1 MSTSSIKLSK
11 TILPTEEGIK
21 MSKEIIDMKETMIL
35 IKREDIDRKVIVE
48 VEVTIRSIGIEI
60 NQSKGKEGIDQDQNK
75 SKNTNT
81 AENMNFKVHLL
92 QENSKNKDKK
102 VSKATQVE
110 LFPQVL
116 QVTESDVI
124 FVLI

>member
-1 MSTSSIKLSK
+1 
-11 TILPTEEGIK
+11 

-48 VEVTIRSIGIEI
+48 VEVPTRSIGIET
-60 NQSKGKEGIDQDQNK
+60 NQGKEKEEIDQDQNK
-75 SKNTNT
+75 LKNTKT
-81 AENMNFKVHLL
+81 AENMNCRVHLL

>member
-11 TILPTEEGIK
+11 TILHTEEGIK

-75 SKNTNT
+75 SN
-81 AENMNFKVHLL
+81 A
-92 QENSKNKDKK
+92 D
-102 VSKATQVE
+102 
-110 LFPQVL
+110 
-116 QVTESDVI
+116 
-124 FVLI
+124 